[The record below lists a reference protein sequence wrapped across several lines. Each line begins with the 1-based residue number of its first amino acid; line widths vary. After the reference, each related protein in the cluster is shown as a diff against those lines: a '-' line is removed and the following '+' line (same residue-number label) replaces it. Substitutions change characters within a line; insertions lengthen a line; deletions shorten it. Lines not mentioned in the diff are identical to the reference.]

1 MEFSDWTII
10 NKNKMAAVEFSPSET
25 RDRFLNLKPS
35 VERQTKTKCEKTDYL
50 KT

>member
-1 MEFSDWTII
+1 
-10 NKNKMAAVEFSPSET
+10 MAALELSPSET

-35 VERQTKTKCEKTDYL
+35 VERQTKTKYGKTDYL

>member
-10 NKNKMAAVEFSPSET
+10 NKNKMAALELSPSET
-25 RDRFLNLKPS
+25 RYRFLNLKPS
-35 VERQTKTKCEKTDYL
+35 MERQTKTKCGKTDYL